1 MKNIIILA
9 TSWLCV
15 VLTMVMI
22 FCFSAQNAEKSTETS
37 SSVVENVLDIVMPK
51 EEITPEVVKKYQF
64 PFRKA
69 AHFGIYMLL
78 GFALA
83 NAFQYTL
90 NKKWYVSYP
99 ASALVSILYA
109 VSDEWHQ
116 GFSEGRGP
124 SLTDVL
130 IDSSGAILGILVFI
144 TFTYLYCFI
153 IKKISSH
160 RAN

>member
-64 PFRKA
+64 PLRK
-69 AHFGIYMLL
+69 
-78 GFALA
+78 
-83 NAFQYTL
+83 
-90 NKKWYVSYP
+90 
-99 ASALVSILYA
+99 
-109 VSDEWHQ
+109 
-116 GFSEGRGP
+116 
-124 SLTDVL
+124 
-130 IDSSGAILGILVFI
+130 
-144 TFTYLYCFI
+144 
-153 IKKISSH
+153 
-160 RAN
+160 

>member
-1 MKNIIILA
+1 
-9 TSWLCV
+9 
-15 VLTMVMI
+15 MVMI
-22 FCFSAQNAEKSTETS
+22 FCFSAQNAEKSTKTS

-83 NAFQYTL
+83 NAFKYTL
-90 NKKWYVSYP
+90 KKKWYISYI

-109 VSDEWHQ
+109 ISDEWHQ

-124 SLTDVL
+124 SPKDVL
-130 IDSSGAILGILVFI
+130 IDSSGAILGILLFVA
-144 TFTYLYCFI
+144 FTYIYFYI
-153 IKKISSH
+153 IKKISAH